1 MRFTVIIS
9 NSRIPM
15 MQTFNGT
22 NADLGAALDDGSS
35 TIQTGAT
42 LESTNLA
49 YHQAPAGVGI
59 LAKCPGGWWFYSP
72 GVGQEYFAVK
82 DSTND
87 MRTTIADPTR
97 LDIIRVVIRDYKKN
111 HPTPSPAIEDIGAV
125 LATAIKAAA
134 APVVHPVETWMK
146 EMNEKM
152 VAQHQMMMQQMMVVA
167 RPEPGP
173 PAVEQ
178 QVVAVVPR
186 PPPPPPVVGRGVG
199 WAEVSMVLI
208 ATVGLCFISYLVIT
222 KPPAPVSTALVPIA
236 PQLPVNHRYNMRY
249 DRTEEEDSFGGRY
262 SRDRVVKEVHH
273 ATETA
278 PAATASMPWWK
289 IVAFTLVCAL
299 VCNSVVGA
307 SRSQDHL
314 VENHRYPDDQ
324 YYENDHYYY
333 TE

>member
-1 MRFTVIIS
+1 
-9 NSRIPM
+9 
-15 MQTFNGT
+15 
-22 NADLGAALDDGSS
+22 
-35 TIQTGAT
+35 
-42 LESTNLA
+42 
-49 YHQAPAGVGI
+49 
-59 LAKCPGGWWFYSP
+59 
-72 GVGQEYFAVK
+72 
-82 DSTND
+82 
-87 MRTTIADPTR
+87 
-97 LDIIRVVIRDYKKN
+97 
-111 HPTPSPAIEDIGAV
+111 
-125 LATAIKAAA
+125 
-134 APVVHPVETWMK
+134 MK

-173 PAVEQ
+173 PVVEQ

-186 PPPPPPVVGRGVG
+186 PPPPPPPVVGRGVG

-222 KPPAPVSTALVPIA
+222 KPPAPVSTALVPVA

-262 SRDRVVKEVHH
+262 SHDRVVKEVHH

-299 VCNSVVGA
+299 VCNSIVGA

-314 VENHRYPDDQ
+314 VENHHHPDDQ
-324 YYENDHYYY
+324 YYENDYY
-333 TE
+333 E